1 MALERKRFR
10 LTSSSRLFLQV
21 RTSKPGIKVEN
32 IILYVK
38 YNQYYTF
45 PPQKAQSNNIICPL
59 IMFSQLDKNNVIYLR
74 CHKKDRSI
82 IMFKITSSWPA
93 FRFMAVNHPKQLT
106 DPLHS
111 LHRFRQKKKYIFFHS
126 YHLNHV
132 SSSWCI
138 SSLVALYHKIILYLD
153 EGFQKGPSQKAKSE
167 CKKPCNVHIL

>member
-1 MALERKRFR
+1 LEPIVGSCLRDPEEVCISLPSNSCKINYMALERKRFR

-93 FRFMAVNHPKQLT
+93 FRFMAVNHPK
-106 DPLHS
+106 
-111 LHRFRQKKKYIFFHS
+111 
-126 YHLNHV
+126 
-132 SSSWCI
+132 
-138 SSLVALYHKIILYLD
+138 
-153 EGFQKGPSQKAKSE
+153 
-167 CKKPCNVHIL
+167 